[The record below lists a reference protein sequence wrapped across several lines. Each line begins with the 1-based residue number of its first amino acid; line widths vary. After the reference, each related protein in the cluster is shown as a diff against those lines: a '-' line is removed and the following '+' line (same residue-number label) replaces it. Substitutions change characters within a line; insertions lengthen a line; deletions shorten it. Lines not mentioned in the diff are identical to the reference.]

1 MWHNGAQI
9 WLLVVVGT
17 NALALGCSRNSCM
30 HVRTHARAGTYA
42 RKPSPPHTRTH
53 SPPTRPPRT
62 RTLPHD
68 TPPPTPDK
76 HASMHRNTRMHP
88 RARMLHF
95 VTLTPH
101 VLRLN
106 WALWPNGARRAPLPI
121 GPGPADPAGPEGP
134 RRPMG
139 PEGPHGGVGRGWG
152 GVGGWGGGV
161 GPSPTG
167 RGAGPESSS
176 LNTAVERPA
185 CCQNLGGEKLFRV
198 DGMPAYAD

>member
-1 MWHNGAQI
+1 MSYLTYSPGCPRRAVTGSELKVAGPFLWSKNVSLLFAATLQPLVSGAE
-9 WLLVVVGT
+9 LERVT
-17 NALALGCSRNSCM
+17 FRSR
-30 HVRTHARAGTYA
+30 
-42 RKPSPPHTRTH
+42 RKPLQKQPIGLVLVELQNIWIPPK
-53 SPPTRPPRT
+53 
-62 RTLPHD
+62 L
-68 TPPPTPDK
+68 K
-76 HASMHRNTRMHP
+76 G
-88 RARMLHF
+88 
-95 VTLTPH
+95 V
-101 VLRLN
+101 
-106 WALWPNGARRAPLPI
+106 LWPSGARRAPS
-121 GPGPADPAGPEGP
+121 GPAGPAGPEGP

-139 PEGPHGGVGRGWG
+139 PEGPHGGVGMGWG